1 MSYTAG
7 QVLRVEE
14 KALTV
19 DMDMIIVLKKYPSIA
34 ITGNMTTYTAP
45 EVVVQYHAIAC
56 SSGGGGGGAPTFTP
70 TGNVTFLLAKGNVTA
85 AEVTAQLRT
94 DIQTAIATALNIVD
108 IARVFIDDPKASPRR
123 DKEVNMVVHVE
134 HDDSASGN
142 DAADTIASKTS
153 EVATAVK
160 TTLNTGGLNV
170 CGCNAASLVD
180 QQVQTS
186 ITC

>member
-1 MSYTAG
+1 MPAEAPLERATCPLDPGEKSYKTLARCCCLLLLLATEETFPRF
-7 QVLRVEE
+7 VLGR
-14 KALTV
+14 
-19 DMDMIIVLKKYPSIA
+19 DSSRKYGEA
-34 ITGNMTTYTAP
+34 DAFA
-45 EVVVQYHAIAC
+45 H
-56 SSGGGGGGAPTFTP
+56 TP
-70 TGNVTFLLAKGNVTA
+70 TRIALPCPTPAREGGGNVTA